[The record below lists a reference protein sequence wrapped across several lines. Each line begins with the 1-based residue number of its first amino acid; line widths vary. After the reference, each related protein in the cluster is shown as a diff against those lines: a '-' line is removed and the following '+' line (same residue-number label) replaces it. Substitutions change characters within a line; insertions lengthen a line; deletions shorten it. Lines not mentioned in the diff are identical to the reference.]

1 MKALTRIF
9 KVLKVVFFFY
19 LFFVSISLMS
29 HAFKGFGAGF
39 AEKLITTTSNPFV
52 GLFIGILATS
62 IIQSS
67 GTTTSMVVAFV
78 AAGVLSVRSAIP
90 IIMGAN
96 IGTTVTCML
105 VAVAHITRKEEF
117 KRAISG
123 STMHD
128 FFNILTVLILFPLEM
143 STHYLEKTA
152 IFLSGCFTDMGGAAI
167 ASPIKLI
174 VKPAI
179 NFIDST
185 INNFLNVSNTVL
197 NVIFLIVALGLL
209 FMSLYNITIVMKSL
223 VMKRADI
230 VLDKVIRK
238 NALLAMFMGML
249 FTAIVRS
256 SSITT
261 SLLVPLVA
269 SGILELE
276 HSLPIVLGANVG
288 TTITAMLAALTGNV
302 AGITIAF
309 VHLVFNVTGIL
320 IIYPLKRIRKIPIVV
335 ARFVAEKYAE
345 HKIIAIAYLL
355 GVFYALPIT
364 LILLSK
370 FFNK

>member
-1 MKALTRIF
+1 
-9 KVLKVVFFFY
+9 
-19 LFFVSISLMS
+19 
-29 HAFKGFGAGF
+29 
-39 AEKLITTTSNPFV
+39 
-52 GLFIGILATS
+52 
-62 IIQSS
+62 
-67 GTTTSMVVAFV
+67 
-78 AAGVLSVRSAIP
+78 
-90 IIMGAN
+90 
-96 IGTTVTCML
+96 
-105 VAVAHITRKEEF
+105 
-117 KRAISG
+117 
-123 STMHD
+123 
-128 FFNILTVLILFPLEM
+128 
-143 STHYLEKTA
+143 
-152 IFLSGCFTDMGGAAI
+152 
-167 ASPIKLI
+167 
-174 VKPAI
+174 
-179 NFIDST
+179 
-185 INNFLNVSNTVL
+185 
-197 NVIFLIVALGLL
+197 
-209 FMSLYNITIVMKSL
+209 
-223 VMKRADI
+223 
-230 VLDKVIRK
+230 
-238 NALLAMFMGML
+238 MGML